1 MLGSG
6 LQTPSDPNRPTP
18 GRPLLV
24 PAIAAAVGIVVARFA
39 PFSPWHWT
47 VAAVAA
53 LVAVIALAVWPRGRP
68 WLRGT
73 ARVVAVAVVAL
84 LLGAAWFSVRN
95 QVGPRDISR
104 LTADVP
110 RLVTVEGVV
119 TSSPR
124 EAPPPDNPLLIAG
137 GENRRST
144 GLYLTASAVTVD
156 GRREPADGHLRVT
169 VAQGLD
175 DARPDGLADDSAW
188 PPRTGDRVT
197 VTGLLN
203 RPMVPLNPG
212 QSDLRE
218 TWGLRGIRAAL
229 RTDFWAACRFQRGP
243 WWSAYAWMGALRDRL
258 RQDMPPPDT
267 VAGRYVPALLLGD
280 RTELLDRDEQQFIR
294 SGLMHFLA
302 VSGSHVVLFSALVV
316 FVLRRALVGPRT
328 RGLLLIVF
336 LVGYTL
342 ATEAPPSVIRAG
354 IFFLLLSLTWLLGR
368 RRDLLNTLA
377 ASALIVLALCP
388 SDLFNVGF
396 QLSFVAVLGL
406 IVVCP
411 VVRDRLF
418 GRHEWLRHA
427 ELSGW
432 SRRGW
437 QLRVATENFA
447 STCLTAWAFAAP
459 LTAWHFHMVAPV
471 GVVAS
476 LVVAPLISLLMVLV
490 ALAAA
495 LALVPGLPGGLLAW
509 PIDQA
514 SAALEATVRFFDA
527 VPYGHTY
534 LRSFEWPWVLLA
546 AGLML
551 VWAHRRRL
559 RVARWQLA
567 TAVAVAIGGYV
578 WVGIPRG
585 PHDEVRITTLAVGSG
600 NTVLIQAPDG
610 WAALVDCGS
619 SLQAERTAELV
630 TAPALW
636 QLGVAQLNAVILTH
650 ADADHIKD
658 LPPVLERIPADRIL
672 VSANFR
678 TQGKSYDDRALAWLG
693 DQGYE
698 VGELSRGDTLETP
711 DGVTIRVLW
720 PPSDLPPTDE
730 SNDASVVIAVKFEG
744 RTMLLTGDATPA
756 ALKTMAA
763 HDDVRGQAVLL
774 PHHGQE
780 SRQLTEFLRATG
792 AGIGVMSVGAYRDG
806 QRKHIM
812 TWPPDLRVLRTFR
825 DGAVTVHLGPDGTR
839 VETFVDHR

>member
-1 MLGSG
+1 
-6 LQTPSDPNRPTP
+6 
-18 GRPLLV
+18 V
-24 PAIAAAVGIVVARFA
+24 PAIAVVVGIVLARFA
-39 PFSPWHWT
+39 PLGAWDWT
-47 VAAVAA
+47 LAAGAVL
-53 LVAVIALAVWPRGRP
+53 LVALALAVWPRGRP
-68 WLRGT
+68 RLRGT
-73 ARVVAVAVVAL
+73 TLVLVMAVIAL

-95 QVGPRDISR
+95 DVGPRDISR

-124 EAPPPDNPLLIAG
+124 QAPRSDNPLLIAD
-137 GENRRST
+137 GESRRST
-144 GLYLTASAVTVD
+144 GLYLAATAVTID
-156 GRREPADGHLRVT
+156 GRREPVDGHLRVT
-169 VAQGLD
+169 IAEGLD
-175 DARPDGLADDSAW
+175 DERPDGLVADSAW

-203 RPMVPLNPG
+203 RPLAPLNPS

-218 TWGLRGIRAAL
+218 TWGLRDIRSTL
-229 RTDFWAACRFQRGP
+229 RTDFWAACRFERGP
-243 WWSAYAWMGALRDRL
+243 WWSAYAWMGALRARL

-267 VAGRYVPALLLGD
+267 AAGRYVPALLLGD
-280 RTELLDRDEQQFIR
+280 RAELLDRDEQQFIR

-316 FVLRRALVGPRT
+316 FVLRRVLVGPRT
-328 RGLLLIVF
+328 RGLLLILF

-377 ASALIVLALCP
+377 AAMLVVLALCP

-396 QLSFVAVLGL
+396 QLSFIAVLGL

-418 GRHEWLRHA
+418 GRHEWLHYA

-437 QLRVATENFA
+437 QLRLAAENLVAM
-447 STCLTAWAFAAP
+447 CLTAWAFAAP
-459 LTAWHFHMVAPV
+459 LTAWHFHLIAPI

-495 LALVPGLPGGLLAW
+495 LAFVPGLPGGLLAW

-514 SAALEATVRFFDA
+514 SAALEAAVRFFDA

-534 LRSFEWPWVLLA
+534 LRSFEWPWVLVA
-546 AGLML
+546 TGLML

-567 TAVAVAIGGYV
+567 AAAAVAVVGYL

-585 PHDEVRITTLAVGSG
+585 PRDEVRITTLAVGSG
-600 NTVLIQAPDG
+600 NTVLIQAPGG

-636 QLGVAQLNAVILTH
+636 QLGVARLDAVILTH
-650 ADADHIKD
+650 ADADHLKD
-658 LPPVLERIPADRIL
+658 LPPVLERIPADRVL
-672 VSANFR
+672 MSCHFR
-678 TQGKSYDDRALAWLG
+678 TEGKSYDDRALAWLRE
-693 DQGYE
+693 QGYE
-698 VGELSRGDTLETP
+698 VEELSAGDTLETP
-711 DGVTIRVLW
+711 GGVTIRVLW
-720 PPSDLPPTDE
+720 PPHDQAPTDE
-730 SNDASVVIAVKFEG
+730 SNDASIVLAVTFEG

-756 ALKTMAA
+756 ALGTMAA
-763 HDDVRGQAVLL
+763 RDDVRCQAVLL

-792 AGIGVMSVGAYRDG
+792 AEIGVMSVGAYRDG
-806 QRKHIM
+806 QRKHTIA
-812 TWPPDLRVLRTFR
+812 WPPGLRVLRTFR
-825 DGAVTVHLGPDGTR
+825 DGAVTVRLGRDGPR
-839 VETFVDHR
+839 VETFVGDR